1 MNQSK
6 KKVLAVLMVAS
17 MAIPTGMAPVSDA
30 AKKVKF
36 NKTNITVKVGKKAKV
51 KLKNAAKK
59 AKVTWKVS
67 NKKVIK
73 LTKKRKKYA
82 VVKGVKKG
90 TATLKATYKKGKV
103 KRILKCKVKVE
114 KDAAKTTTSVAPVTS
129 APTQSATPA
138 TSATPTQSA
147 AVPTQSAAVPTQSAA
162 APTQSAA
169 APTPSAAAPTAP
181 SLIKVAPK
189 VDSKETYSYFN
200 DYTLGYDTKEKKV
213 VAYKNGVQMSLE
225 EAGAKV
231 YDNFGDNVFE
241 QQTASN
247 NWDTPAIKLTAPLQY
262 TTTDGTVHD
271 IDSMLT
277 NFDFI
282 ADPTALDNSDV
293 DGKLYV
299 YGTNEGFDYADG
311 KLAANSYSNHS
322 LSILSTSDMV
332 NWTDEGL
339 MDNGNLTNLPDSTLA
354 KNKVTNKWTTKAWAP
369 SALKIDGDGDGE
381 DEYYVFYTDGG
392 GVGYVR
398 GDSPVGPWYD
408 DLGKKLFTSQSEGC
422 SGVKWCFDPA
432 VLADDK
438 GNAYVYFGGGND
450 EEKYKIPHYQHFC
463 FYVHS

>member
-1 MNQSK
+1 M
-6 KKVLAVLMVAS
+6 
-17 MAIPTGMAPVSDA
+17 
-30 AKKVKF
+30 
-36 NKTNITVKVGKKAKV
+36 
-51 KLKNAAKK
+51 KNAAKK

-103 KRILKCKVKVE
+103 KKILKCKVKVE
-114 KDAAKTTTSVAPVTS
+114 KVAAKTTASVAPLTS
-129 APTQSATPA
+129 APPQSATPA
-138 TSATPTQSA
+138 TVAT
-147 AVPTQSAAVPTQSAA
+147 PTQSAAVPTQSAA
-162 APTQSAA
+162 APT
-169 APTPSAAAPTAP
+169 PSAAASTEMPTPVPTTAP

-311 KLAANSYSNHS
+311 KLAANSYSN
-322 LSILSTSDMV
+322 
-332 NWTDEGL
+332 
-339 MDNGNLTNLPDSTLA
+339 
-354 KNKVTNKWTTKAWAP
+354 
-369 SALKIDGDGDGE
+369 
-381 DEYYVFYTDGG
+381 
-392 GVGYVR
+392 
-398 GDSPVGPWYD
+398 
-408 DLGKKLFTSQSEGC
+408 
-422 SGVKWCFDPA
+422 
-432 VLADDK
+432 
-438 GNAYVYFGGGND
+438 
-450 EEKYKIPHYQHFC
+450 IP
-463 FYVHS
+463 

>member
-1 MNQSK
+1 MRQ
-6 KKVLAVLMVAS
+6 
-17 MAIPTGMAPVSDA
+17 
-30 AKKVKF
+30 KKVKF
-36 NKTNITVKVGKKAKV
+36 NETNITVKVGKKAKV
-51 KLKNAAKK
+51 TLKNAAKK
-59 AKVTWKVS
+59 AKVTWKIS

-73 LTKKRKKYA
+73 LTKKSKKYA

-103 KRILKCKVKVE
+103 KKILKCKVKVE
-114 KDAAKTTTSVAPVTS
+114 KDAAKTTASVAPGTS
-129 APTQSATPA
+129 APTQPATPATPA

-147 AVPTQSAAVPTQSAA
+147 A

-169 APTPSAAAPTAP
+169 ASTEMPTTVPTTAP
-181 SLIKVAPK
+181 SLVKVAPK
-189 VDSKETYSYFN
+189 VDSKEAYSYFN
-200 DYTLGYDTKEKKV
+200 DYTLGYDTKEEKV
-213 VAYKNGVQMSLE
+213 VAYKNGAQMSLE

-262 TTTDGTVHD
+262 TTADGTVHD

-339 MDNGNLTNLPDSTLA
+339 MDNGNLTNLPDSALA

-450 EEKYKIPHYQHFC
+450 EEKYVQTGRVCKLKFEKGTGKVSSDGVP
-463 FYVHS
+463 